1 MYSLLFYS
9 CFSIIFKAKE
19 QNIDGNMKGDG
30 FQNGGALIVKAGM
43 YFGDCLVGG
52 LGYLESSLSLNFI
65 NIYTG
70 RFSLRTKGVFS

>member
-43 YFGDCLVGG
+43 YFWPLFGW
-52 LGYLESSLSLNFI
+52 
-65 NIYTG
+65 
-70 RFSLRTKGVFS
+70 RFWIFRV

>member
-9 CFSIIFKAKE
+9 CFFIIFKAKE

-43 YFGDCLVGG
+43 YFWQLFGW
-52 LGYLESSLSLNFI
+52 
-65 NIYTG
+65 
-70 RFSLRTKGVFS
+70 RFGIFGV